1 MDQTQSCDQSIRT
14 SHPFNKSADKNI
26 GLNRLLTLDATLTA
40 GWLELTHEL
49 PLDTDILTEH
59 RVGQS
64 SRESNCSSNLPPK
77 QQRKL
82 RNGKSLSS
90 AKTPDSEPFLMPLR
104 SRQMV
109 LPLRCAADLHY
120 CSAQN

>member
-1 MDQTQSCDQSIRT
+1 MNAAKV
-14 SHPFNKSADKNI
+14 PA
-26 GLNRLLTLDATLTA
+26 
-40 GWLELTHEL
+40 
-49 PLDTDILTEH
+49 ILTEH

-109 LPLRCAADLHY
+109 LPLRCAAQPYITAVRRTNRGPQISVYTLFIECY
-120 CSAQN
+120 SAA